1 MKKDRILACFKA
13 VKGDWVSGEALSR
26 ELNISRTAV
35 WKHISRLR
43 EEGYRIESSPK
54 KGYLLEADTTRL
66 LPFEVR
72 NHLETTLLG
81 RREIVHFL
89 ETDSTN
95 ARAKDLAE
103 KGAGEGTLVI
113 AEAQTAGRGRKG
125 RNWFSPPFEN
135 LYISLILR
143 PDISPADAPRM
154 TLLCA
159 VAAAQTLVD
168 LTARDVAIKWPND
181 VLMNGKKVAG
191 ILTELSAEQD
201 RINYMAVGL
210 GFNVNTKDFPPD
222 IEEKATSIFREIGR
236 TFPRVRLLCEYLKRV
251 EFYYGLCQKSGFGPI
266 LDEWRALSCLRQGKR
281 VRVSFL
287 KDRVEGV
294 VEDIDENGALI
305 VMDDQGIRRRLFSG
319 DVEPVL

>member
-1 MKKDRILACFKA
+1 M
-13 VKGDWVSGEALSR
+13 
-26 ELNISRTAV
+26 NISRTAV
-35 WKHISRLR
+35 WKHIGRLR
-43 EEGYRIESSPK
+43 EEGYQIESSPK
-54 KGYLLEADTTRL
+54 KGYLLKSDTTML

-72 NHLETTLLG
+72 NQLETTLMG

-103 KGAGEGTLVI
+103 EGAEEGTLII

-125 RNWFSPPFEN
+125 RNWFSPAFEN
-135 LYISLILR
+135 LYISLLLK
-143 PDISPADAPRM
+143 PDISPADAPKM

-159 VAAAQTLVD
+159 VATARTLMD
-168 LTARDVAIKWPND
+168 LTSRNVAIKWPND
-181 VLMNGKKVAG
+181 IFMNGKKIAG

-210 GFNVNTKDFPPD
+210 GFNVNTKDFPQE
-222 IEEKATSIFREIGR
+222 IAETATSVFLETGDILPRIG
-236 TFPRVRLLCEYLKRV
+236 LLCRYLKHV
-251 EFYYGLCQKSGFGPI
+251 EFYYALSRSRGFEPV
-266 LDEWRALSCLRQGKR
+266 LEEWRALSYLQGRR

-294 VEDIDENGALI
+294 VEDIDDNGALI
-305 VMDDQGIRRRLFSG
+305 VRDDQGIRKHLFSG
-319 DVEPVL
+319 DVKAVS